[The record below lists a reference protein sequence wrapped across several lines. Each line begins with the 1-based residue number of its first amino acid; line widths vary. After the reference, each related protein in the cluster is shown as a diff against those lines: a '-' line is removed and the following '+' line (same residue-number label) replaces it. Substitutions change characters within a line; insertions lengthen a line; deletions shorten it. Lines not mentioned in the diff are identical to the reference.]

1 MILRFTL
8 VCLLCI
14 CSVFAQ
20 ATTLDGARIWPSPDV
35 TRLVL
40 DLSGPA
46 EHTILV
52 LKNPDR
58 IVLDVKSTSLKGSIE
73 NLDLTDTGVRLIR
86 SAKRNNNDLRIVLDM
101 TEAMSPRSFNLPPND
116 QYGHRLVVD
125 LERPVLSSTGEKVAP
140 TPTVNLSVEKMSQQR
155 RDIIVVIDAGH
166 GGEDPGA
173 IGPKKTREKDIVL
186 AISKEIAQQLE
197 ARSGYKPMLVRDGDF
212 IVALKN
218 RRDYARK
225 NNADIFVSIHAD
237 AFTSSLAQ
245 GASVYAL
252 SNGGATSSM
261 AQYLAD
267 QENAADVIGG
277 LNGVSLEDKDDIL
290 KQVLV
295 DLSMTATM
303 QSSLNVGTLVL
314 DEIGR
319 FTKLHGNRRAPG
331 QANFVV
337 LRAPDVP
344 SILVETGYISNPTE
358 EANLGSPAYRKKMA
372 TAIANGIVRYFES
385 QPPEGSWVAWQQQQK
400 QAVRKYVVAKG
411 DTLSAIAVRN
421 GVSLQALKSLNK
433 INGSTIK
440 IGQVLVLPQS

>member
-1 MILRFTL
+1 MFRGVICA
-8 VCLLCI
+8 CLLSL

-20 ATTLDGARIWPSPDV
+20 ATTMEGARIWPSPDV

-40 DLSGPA
+40 DLSGPV
-46 EHTILV
+46 EHSILV

-58 IVLDVKSTSLKGSIE
+58 VVLDVKNTSLKGSLDH
-73 NLDLTDTGVRLIR
+73 LDLADTGVRLIR

-101 TEAMSPRSFNLPPND
+101 TESMSPRSFNLPPNE

-125 LERPVLSSTGEKVAP
+125 LERPVLSNTGEKVVP
-140 TPTVNLSVEKMSQQR
+140 TPTVNLSVDQVSNQR
-155 RDIIVVIDAGH
+155 RDILVVIDAGH

-173 IGPKKTREKDIVL
+173 VGPNKTLEKHVVL
-186 AISKEIAQQLE
+186 AIAKQVYQQLE
-197 ARSGYKPMLVRDGDF
+197 ARQGYKPLLVRNGDY

-218 RRDYARK
+218 RRNFAREK
-225 NNADIFVSIHAD
+225 NADIFVSIHAD
-237 AFTSSLAQ
+237 AFSSASAR

-277 LNGVSLEDKDDIL
+277 LNGVSLEDKDDVL

-303 QSSLNVGTLVL
+303 QSSLNVGALVL
-314 DEIGR
+314 EEIGR
-319 FTKLHGNRRAPG
+319 FTKLHGNRRVPG

-344 SILVETGYISNPTE
+344 SILVETGYISNPIE

-372 TAIANGIVRYFES
+372 TAITNGIVRYFES
-385 QPPEGSWVAWQQQQK
+385 QPPEGSWVAWKKQQSQSVK
-400 QAVRKYVVAKG
+400 KYVVAKG
-411 DTLSAIAVRN
+411 DTLSGIAVKN
-421 GVSLQALKSLNK
+421 GVSLQALKS
-433 INGSTIK
+433 INNISGSTIK
-440 IGQVLVLPQS
+440 IGQVLILPQS

>member
-1 MILRFTL
+1 
-8 VCLLCI
+8 
-14 CSVFAQ
+14 
-20 ATTLDGARIWPSPDV
+20 
-35 TRLVL
+35 
-40 DLSGPA
+40 
-46 EHTILV
+46 
-52 LKNPDR
+52 
-58 IVLDVKSTSLKGSIE
+58 
-73 NLDLTDTGVRLIR
+73 
-86 SAKRNNNDLRIVLDM
+86 
-101 TEAMSPRSFNLPPND
+101 
-116 QYGHRLVVD
+116 YGHRLVVD